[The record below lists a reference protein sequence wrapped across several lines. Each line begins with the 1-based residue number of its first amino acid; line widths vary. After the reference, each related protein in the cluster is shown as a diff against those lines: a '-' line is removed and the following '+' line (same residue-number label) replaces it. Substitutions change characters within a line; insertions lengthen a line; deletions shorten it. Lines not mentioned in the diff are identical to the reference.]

1 MRFHRNSK
9 KKPRIEMV
17 PMVDVMT
24 FLIVFFILF
33 TTFRTS
39 PMGLQVKLP
48 AAVTATKQETTR
60 ITVTID
66 VRGNIYF
73 NDTRTT
79 MDGLEQRVKRQIAQ
93 NRNSLVI
100 IKADRDVRY
109 AKLVEVMDAVRRVG
123 ATRVALAAE
132 KPS

>member
-1 MRFHRNSK
+1 
-9 KKPRIEMV
+9 MV

-33 TTFRTS
+33 TTFRAS
-39 PMGLQVKLP
+39 PMGLKVKLP

-66 VRGNIYF
+66 VGGNVYF

-79 MDGLEQRVKRQIAQ
+79 VDGLQQKVRQQIAR
-93 NRNSLVI
+93 NRDSLVI

-109 AKLVEVMDAVRRVG
+109 AKLIEVMDAVRRVG

-132 KPS
+132 RPS